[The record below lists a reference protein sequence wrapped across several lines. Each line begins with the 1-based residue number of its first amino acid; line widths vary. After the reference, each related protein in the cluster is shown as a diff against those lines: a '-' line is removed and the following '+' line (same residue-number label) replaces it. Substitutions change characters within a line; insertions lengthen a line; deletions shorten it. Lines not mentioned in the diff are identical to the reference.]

1 MHHSQPR
8 PLVALL
14 DGRDCS
20 VEMPI
25 LKEIATVAFCDA
37 QSTSEIHD
45 KVLNEAQAAL
55 LYSTITLQRE
65 DLVKFRALKLI
76 VKIGADLDNVDVK
89 AAADLNIAVCNV
101 GGSCV
106 EEVADSTLSLIL
118 ALYRRTHW
126 LATQVEQKLAKQQ
139 LLPGGSNN
147 HQTPFI
153 AASTPEQTR
162 EVAHGCVRIRGQC
175 LGIVGLGK
183 VGIAVATRAR
193 AFGFNIFFYDPNVA
207 EGLDKAIGGITR

>member
-1 MHHSQPR
+1 MSNSSNGTSGSSKGGEQSGLAPSSSSIQSTPPPASMSGGGMPVSSSSKKPRYDSPKQQLASSTTNGTSVMMHQTPLQPQPR

-55 LYSTITLQRE
+55 LYSTITLNRE
-65 DLVKFRALKLI
+65 DLIKFRALKLI

-89 AAADLNIAVCNV
+89 AAAELNIGN
-101 GGSCV
+101 
-106 EEVADSTLSLIL
+106 LSL
-118 ALYRRTHW
+118 
-126 LATQVEQKLAKQQ
+126 
-139 LLPGGSNN
+139 S
-147 HQTPFI
+147 
-153 AASTPEQTR
+153 ST
-162 EVAHGCVRIRGQC
+162 
-175 LGIVGLGK
+175 
-183 VGIAVATRAR
+183 
-193 AFGFNIFFYDPNVA
+193 
-207 EGLDKAIGGITR
+207 

>member
-1 MHHSQPR
+1 MHQSQPR

-55 LYSTITLQRE
+55 LYSTITLSRE

-76 VKIGADLDNVDVK
+76 VKIGADLDNIDVK
-89 AAADLNIAVCNV
+89 AAADLNIGTSIDYIGKIIQIIDILIVC
-101 GGSCV
+101 
-106 EEVADSTLSLIL
+106 
-118 ALYRRTHW
+118 
-126 LATQVEQKLAKQQ
+126 
-139 LLPGGSNN
+139 
-147 HQTPFI
+147 
-153 AASTPEQTR
+153 
-162 EVAHGCVRIRGQC
+162 
-175 LGIVGLGK
+175 
-183 VGIAVATRAR
+183 
-193 AFGFNIFFYDPNVA
+193 FFVLNFC
-207 EGLDKAIGGITR
+207 

>member
-1 MHHSQPR
+1 MHQSQPR

-55 LYSTITLQRE
+55 LYSTIALNRE

-76 VKIGADLDNVDVK
+76 VKIGADLDNIDVK
-89 AAADLNIAVCNV
+89 AAADLNIGN
-101 GGSCV
+101 
-106 EEVADSTLSLIL
+106 L
-118 ALYRRTHW
+118 
-126 LATQVEQKLAKQQ
+126 KK
-139 LLPGGSNN
+139 
-147 HQTPFI
+147 
-153 AASTPEQTR
+153 
-162 EVAHGCVRIRGQC
+162 
-175 LGIVGLGK
+175 
-183 VGIAVATRAR
+183 
-193 AFGFNIFFYDPNVA
+193 
-207 EGLDKAIGGITR
+207 